1 MSRNAETV
9 LDWADGTYRFRL
21 GIEQLAE
28 LQEKTSAG
36 PWYVQ
41 WALGI
46 AVPSLAVGAAPPR
59 DLEVSF
65 VTDTIRLG
73 LIGGGMEAVAAM
85 KKVEAYAGPGQLTE
99 SISTAYAVIGV
110 ALQGAPE
117 DEPAKKPGAGRKTAT
132 RSRAG
137 KSGSRTSTASARPSG

>member
-9 LDWADGTYRFRL
+9 LDWADGTFRFRL

-28 LQEKTSAG
+28 LQEKTGAG

-46 AVPSLAVGAAPPR
+46 AVPALAVGAAPPR
-59 DLEVSF
+59 DMDVPF

-73 LIGGGMEAVAAM
+73 LIGGGMEAVAALQ
-85 KKVEAYAGPGQLTE
+85 KVRAYVGPGQLTE
-99 SISTAYAVIGV
+99 NIPTAYAVISV
-110 ALQGAPE
+110 ALQGVPE
-117 DEPAKKPGAGRKTAT
+117 DAPSKKASPGRMTAS

-137 KSGSRTSTASARPSG
+137 KSGSRTSTETA